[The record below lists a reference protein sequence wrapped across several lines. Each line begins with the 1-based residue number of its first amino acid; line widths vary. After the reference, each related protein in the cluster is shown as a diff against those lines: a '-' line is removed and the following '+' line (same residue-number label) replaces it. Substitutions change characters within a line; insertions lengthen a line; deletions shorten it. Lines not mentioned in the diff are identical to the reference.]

1 MKKQISV
8 LLLILV
14 LCVCLFAGM
23 AKADVI
29 EIEEYWEEFFY
40 THHEDCETVNTYYTV
55 NTKGGE
61 TKVREDASRLS
72 KTLLEIPNGEEVFI
86 KFIYHV
92 PNGSDWGFW
101 LDDRVMGEYHTE
113 ALWILMSDLY
123 DPENPPEDLVI
134 YEQKGSTVTDES
146 STAESSDEEESSQ
159 ITEPGSGNGITLAI
173 VISAVVLVMLI
184 SVLVLVLIKDH

>member
-113 ALWILMSDLY
+113 ALWILMNRKGLRSRTSLPRPSLPMRKNRHRSQSL
-123 DPENPPEDLVI
+123 DPET
-134 YEQKGSTVTDES
+134 GSPSRS
-146 STAESSDEEESSQ
+146 SFPLSF
-159 ITEPGSGNGITLAI
+159 
-173 VISAVVLVMLI
+173 
-184 SVLVLVLIKDH
+184 